1 MFSRKA
7 KDKDATMLEQGEV
20 ITFLEKGTHFKGI
33 LSFEGTVRV
42 DGEIEGEIMTRGTL
56 IVGEQGVIGAE
67 INAGTVIVGGR
78 INGDIHATRKIQ
90 LLPKSIVTGSLATP
104 CLIIEEGALIN
115 GICEMKRIMEQVA
128 HSERHLLG

>member
-1 MFSRKA
+1 MFRKS
-7 KDKDATMLEQGEV
+7 KETNVLEGGEV

-56 IVGEQGVIGAE
+56 IVGEQGIIGAE

-90 LLPKSIVTGSLATP
+90 LLPKSVVTGSMAAP
-104 CLIIEEGALIN
+104 SMIIEEGALFN
-115 GICEMKRIMEQVA
+115 GICEMKRMMEPVT